1 MSFGLGSFAGGL
13 AQGISSGMQLSIA
26 KQEADRRKEE
36 ADMLRE
42 EWEDKKS
49 DRQALK
55 DYATQIGA
63 NADRIGK
70 TEEVYAVP
78 GMTDGFTTT
87 DKDAADALAGMA
99 NDAAKPTAYDD
110 GTVTNPAASGITAP
124 TTPVAP
130 QKTTRTYTQSDF
142 DLDRLKLA
150 GRLGLGEQADRAA
163 AMVLANRQSEAIRK
177 AAMAGEFTQIG
188 REYGVIKADQHIVG
202 ATNPQ
207 TGKYHM
213 AVANADGTLA
223 TDPSGRP
230 LGRIFDNQEHAVA
243 SIAAMADPKTLASMY
258 MSGAKNES
266 AMERLVT
273 SALLRGEKGYGV
285 NGGGPGGKATKSDK
299 NPFGHLDFK
308 DFEATYPKDAEGN
321 KVGLTNA
328 FELYR
333 TLLDQNPNTL
343 GASDM
348 GNAIALNIAIRFGQG
363 YYKPSAEMATDGVW
377 SAKIQH
383 GAEFY
388 DLYQGINPIG
398 NHGINALVAPPR
410 EKVVQMDR
418 QWLENL
424 GKSEEGREIY
434 LQAVALAADDNA
446 YRQAWNVIRQG
457 LGTTGARMTWA
468 AADKLRRLRDEPA
481 DKPAPQPA
489 ENKPLINFTPTPGAS
504 KVGRGGGNFDFF
516 R

>member
-1 MSFGLGSFAGGL
+1 
-13 AQGISSGMQLSIA
+13 
-26 KQEADRRKEE
+26 
-36 ADMLRE
+36 
-42 EWEDKKS
+42 
-49 DRQALK
+49 
-55 DYATQIGA
+55 
-63 NADRIGK
+63 
-70 TEEVYAVP
+70 
-78 GMTDGFTTT
+78 
-87 DKDAADALAGMA
+87 
-99 NDAAKPTAYDD
+99 
-110 GTVTNPAASGITAP
+110 
-124 TTPVAP
+124 
-130 QKTTRTYTQSDF
+130 
-142 DLDRLKLA
+142 
-150 GRLGLGEQADRAA
+150 
-163 AMVLANRQSEAIRK
+163 
-177 AAMAGEFTQIG
+177 
-188 REYGVIKADQHIVG
+188 
-202 ATNPQ
+202 
-207 TGKYHM
+207 
-213 AVANADGTLA
+213 
-223 TDPSGRP
+223 
-230 LGRIFDNQEHAVA
+230 
-243 SIAAMADPKTLASMY
+243 
-258 MSGAKNES
+258 
-266 AMERLVT
+266 MERLVT

-285 NGGGPGGKATKSDK
+285 NGGGPGGKTTKSDK

-348 GNAIALNIAIRFGQG
+348 GNAIALNIATRFGQG

-383 GAEFY
+383 GAELY

-434 LQAVALAADDNA
+434 QQAVALAADDNA

-481 DKPAPQPA
+481 DKPAPQPD

-504 KVGRGGGNFDFF
+504 KVGRGGGNFNFF